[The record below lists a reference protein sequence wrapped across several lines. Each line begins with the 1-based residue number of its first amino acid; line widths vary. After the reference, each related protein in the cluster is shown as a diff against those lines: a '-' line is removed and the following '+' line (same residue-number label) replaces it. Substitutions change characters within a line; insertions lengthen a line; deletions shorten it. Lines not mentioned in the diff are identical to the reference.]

1 MVLAIA
7 AIPMSVVIRNPEI
20 GPAPNGGMASTDRS
34 VNWLNLLN
42 PETAGRAARPPG
54 PVRAAPVTGFSSAV
68 PVSLI

>member
-7 AIPMSVVIRNPEI
+7 AIPISLVIRNPEP
-20 GPAPNGGMASTDRS
+20 GQKSNGGMARTDRP

-42 PETAGRAARPPG
+42 PETAGRAGTAAG
-54 PVRAAPVTGFSSAV
+54 PVRAAPVTGFSSAA